1 MRQAV
6 MHARSRGA
14 GWVYVTH
21 DRMANPWEETP
32 IYWDALIEAVEA
44 ATVSAGTTDGRG
56 ARLRAWPN
64 PARRTIR
71 FELPGD
77 SGSREIEIHDA
88 AGRLI
93 TRITPGPFPEWDGHD
108 RRGRA
113 VPAGIYFARA
123 RGSRAEPVRLALV
136 R

>member
-1 MRQAV
+1 
-6 MHARSRGA
+6 
-14 GWVYVTH
+14 VYVTD
-21 DRMANPWEETP
+21 DRMENPWDETP

-44 ATVSAGTTDGRG
+44 TTVSVETTDERR

-64 PARRTIR
+64 PARRAIR

-77 SGSREIEIHDA
+77 PGSREIEILDA

-93 TRITPGPFPEWDGHD
+93 ARIMPGSFPEWDGCD
-108 RRGRA
+108 RRGRPM
-113 VPAGIYFARA
+113 PAGSYFARV
-123 RGSRAEPVRLALV
+123 RGSRAAPVHLALV

>member
-1 MRQAV
+1 MRQTV
-6 MHARSRGA
+6 ARAWSRGA

-21 DRMANPWEETP
+21 DRLANPWDETP

-44 ATVSAGTTDGRG
+44 GNVSVEATDERG

-64 PARRTIR
+64 PARRAIR

-77 SGSREIEIHDA
+77 PGSREIEILDA

-93 TRITPGPFPEWDGHD
+93 ARIAPGPLPEWDGHD
-108 RRGRA
+108 RRGRP
-113 VPAGIYFARA
+113 VPVGIYFARV